1 MSHPCIETSERVKW
15 KQMQHFLSSFF
26 FFLFSEDF
34 AWPGTIIHIF
44 FTLTEDCAG
53 TTFVLGNRLS

>member
-1 MSHPCIETSERVKW
+1 METDAAFSF
-15 KQMQHFLSSFF
+15 FLF

-53 TTFVLGNRLS
+53 TKFVLGNRLS